1 MYSLGQAAKAT
12 GRSKSALSRDIK
24 AGKISA
30 TRNADGSLSIDPA
43 ELHRVY
49 PAVSHGNGSDN
60 TRWDDS
66 QPVVA
71 QTDNRVLLARENALL
86 REQLADRDET
96 IRRLWERVSAEAEE
110 RREVQRRLTAVLT
123 HRQSGTVPTVQATV
137 LAVRRP
143 WWRFW

>member
-24 AGKISA
+24 TGKISA

-49 PAVSHGNGSDN
+49 PAVSQGNGSDN
-60 TRWDDS
+60 TRWDNS
-66 QPVVA
+66 QPVVV

-123 HRQSGTVPTVQATV
+123 HRQAGSVP
-137 LAVRRP
+137 AVIPRP
-143 WWRFW
+143 AWWQRWLR